1 MASSAQSSYD
11 MSVRKLLKSLNR
23 EIHACTKCPLSE
35 TRLNAVP
42 GEGPPKARVVFV
54 GEAPGAKEDKL
65 GRPFVGRS
73 GELLIQ
79 LIRSIGLEREEVFI
93 TSVLKSRPPK
103 NRTPRVSEIR
113 SCMPYLDRQL
123 KLIKPK
129 ITVLLG
135 RVAVNSVIGPRKLSE
150 AHGRIHEAKDIAFFI
165 TYHPAA
171 ALRFPQIMNVMKSNF
186 RLLREEVQMR
196 GG

>member
-1 MASSAQSSYD
+1 MSS
-11 MSVRKLLKSLNR
+11 RKILQSLNR

-42 GEGPPKARVVFV
+42 GEGPPNARVVFV

-79 LIRSIGLEREEVFI
+79 LIRDIGLEREEVFI

-103 NRTPRVSEIR
+103 NRTPRVSEIN

-123 KLIKPK
+123 SLINPK
-129 ITVLLG
+129 IVVLLG
-135 RVAVNSVIGPRKLSE
+135 RVAINSLIGARKLSE
-150 AHGRIHEAKDIAFFI
+150 AHGKIHRANELAFFI

-171 ALRFPQIMNVMKSNF
+171 ALRFPRIRNFIESDF
-186 RLLREEVQMR
+186 RLLGKELQMR